1 MIGAPLAGWLISA
14 HWPLL
19 SGWRWLFIVEGIPA
33 VLLGI
38 ATLFYLTD
46 WPWQATWLPADERDW
61 LTGQLQAELVAKK
74 KVRDYSILQAFS
86 DRRVI
91 LLSAAWFMA
100 LSGILGNIYWVPTF
114 LKRVGGFSTHRLTSL
129 MILTGFVG
137 FTIVLF
143 NGWHADKTHERRWHA
158 AIPMM
163 ASGVLYG
170 LLMLMHDRIEYAV
183 PLLLLGSALY
193 YGFYPC
199 FWSIPTLL
207 LSESAAAATFG
218 LINSIGQL
226 GGFAGPYMIGY
237 LNEKTHSLA
246 GSFGLISVAFLGA
259 GLLVLSSKA
268 ITPQQVSPVFESSE
282 PLVDS
287 V

>member
-1 MIGAPLAGWLISA
+1 
-14 HWPLL
+14 
-19 SGWRWLFIVEGIPA
+19 
-33 VLLGI
+33 
-38 ATLFYLTD
+38 
-46 WPWQATWLPADERDW
+46 
-61 LTGQLQAELVAKK
+61 
-74 KVRDYSILQAFS
+74 
-86 DRRVI
+86 
-91 LLSAAWFMA
+91 
-100 LSGILGNIYWVPTF
+100 
-114 LKRVGGFSTHRLTSL
+114 
-129 MILTGFVG
+129 
-137 FTIVLF
+137 
-143 NGWHADKTHERRWHA
+143 
-158 AIPMM
+158 MM

-218 LINSIGQL
+218 LINSVGQL

-268 ITPQQVSPVFESSE
+268 ITPQQESPVFESSE